1 MSEKTEKKRLLI
13 LEAATRVFA
22 MKGYRS
28 VTMKDLVDAAE
39 ISRGGLY
46 LYFSSVEEAF
56 LAALEL
62 KDQSY
67 EEDLNQEELT
77 KASNTEMLLYFFK
90 TQKKQIIN
98 RKSNL
103 LQAKLEY
110 GMACKQ
116 EGKTSILK
124 KEMEAERLILQKI
137 LERGNDSG
145 EFNCLNPKM
154 EANNIMFAL
163 EGMKLT
169 AVMSGISEKKIDEE
183 CFYLMQGFILED

>member
-1 MSEKTEKKRLLI
+1 MSEKTEQKRLLI
-13 LEAATRVFA
+13 LERAIKVFA
-22 MKGYRS
+22 TKGYKTVS
-28 VTMKDLVDAAE
+28 MKDLVEAAE

-62 KDQSY
+62 KDQKY
-67 EEDLNQEELT
+67 TEDFNQEELNN
-77 KASNTEMLLYFFK
+77 ASNTEMLLYFLK
-90 TQKKQIIN
+90 TQKKQIVN

-116 EGKTSILK
+116 EGKNSIIK
-124 KEMEAERLILQKI
+124 KEMDAERLILQKI
-137 LERGNDSG
+137 LERGNESG

-154 EANNIMFAL
+154 EANHIMFAL

-169 AVMSGISEKKIDEE
+169 AVMNGISEKKIDEE